1 MQSKG
6 YQQIHSKTS
15 KQRDSDSKRQPRY
28 RIENTKKIV
37 TLKESSEYQATLNKL
52 KEENT
57 KLTKF
62 YNEHK
67 YLEEKLL
74 KSKELI
80 DTLLSELSHY
90 KDKTNIE
97 LDIDLQ
103 ATTLMSHS
111 KLLAAQL
118 NCIEGKVSNLSFKI
132 FKNNCTCGHTDAN
145 EVNLFGLY

>member
-1 MQSKG
+1 M
-6 YQQIHSKTS
+6 
-15 KQRDSDSKRQPRY
+15 
-28 RIENTKKIV
+28 
-37 TLKESSEYQATLNKL
+37 KESSEYQATLNKL

-80 DTLLSELSHY
+80 DTLLKELNYY

-97 LDIDLQ
+97 ALDIDLQ

-132 FKNNCTCGHTDAN
+132 FKNNCTCSHADIAN